1 MRAQRSAGFSF
12 IELIATLAII
22 GVLLLIVMPSAQ
34 TVVKRHRE
42 AELRLALAQ
51 IRGAIDHYKK
61 AVETG
66 RIAVESG
73 SSGYPPNLEVLS
85 EGVVDV
91 SSPSEAK
98 IYFLRRLPADPFHPG
113 TKKSSAETWGLRSYE
128 SPPDAPEAGEDVFD
142 VYSTSTGVGLNGIA
156 YREW

>member
-1 MRAQRSAGFSF
+1 MRRQHPAGFSF

-42 AELRLALAQ
+42 AELRVALAQ
-51 IRGAIDHYKK
+51 IRGAIDLYKK
-61 AVETG
+61 AAETG
-66 RIAVESG
+66 KIAVESG
-73 SSGYPPNLEVLS
+73 SSGYPPSLEALF

-98 IYFLRRLPADPFHPG
+98 IYFMRRLPADPFHTGSKTSP
-113 TKKSSAETWGLRSYE
+113 AETWGLRSYE

-142 VYSTSTGVGLNGIA
+142 VYSTSAGVGLDGIA

>member
-1 MRAQRSAGFSF
+1 MRRQRSAGFSF

-22 GVLLLIVMPSAQ
+22 GVLLLIIMPSAH

-51 IRGAIDHYKK
+51 IRGAIDDYKK
-61 AVETG
+61 AADSGKV
-66 RIAVESG
+66 AVESG
-73 SSGYPPNLEVLS
+73 SSGYPPSLELLS
-85 EGVVDV
+85 KGVVDA

-98 IYFLRRLPADPFHPG
+98 IYFLRRLPADPFYIRPG
-113 TKKSSAETWGLRSYE
+113 VAPAETWGIRSYE
-128 SPPDAPEAGEDVFD
+128 SPPDAPEIGEDVFD

>member
-1 MRAQRSAGFSF
+1 MRPQRSAGFSF

-42 AELRLALAQ
+42 GELRLALTQ

-61 AVETG
+61 AAETG

-85 EGVVDV
+85 DGVVDV

-98 IYFLRRLPADPFHPG
+98 IYFLRRLPADPLHAG
-113 TKKSSAETWGLRSYE
+113 TEKSSAETWGLRSYE